1 MKYSPIVKIFAI
13 LLAAVCLIATLAS
26 AGGIIGLI
34 SQDLYSQTL
43 DDMLDDRYYAIRWYF
58 ATDLLTEYAALEL
71 GDFPEKYLPE
81 YFPANRFY
89 EDRIRDG
96 YYAYIIYDETGK
108 AVASTHKEE
117 EEYASVWEIGGE
129 SVAYPS
135 TLIPPGET
143 ADTYVFFDED
153 LQEYVEVMCVRRTL
167 QGYTLRLYL
176 KENPYHL
183 DTWGQLMTVL
193 YGIRYW
199 LFGVF
204 GLSFL
209 LTALLCIYLW
219 KAAGASSDGQV
230 RPRGLSR
237 LPLDLYSGIC
247 LALAAVGIALTAYLI
262 DQILDQAPQL
272 LIFLASFAMLL
283 ACLILVSLYMAWA
296 AQIKMKE
303 FYWLKNSLVGRLFSL
318 LLRGMGWLGKKLGH
332 LVKSAGRLYKLL
344 PMIWQWLVVLGLMV
358 LCPFVCLLSVY
369 SCSYRWESFWILL
382 FFLSVLVDA
391 LILLYV
397 PVCFG
402 ILYRGVKK
410 LRQGDLNARISTQ
423 YLLGPFRDFA
433 LELNNLSE
441 TVALAAQNQMRSE
454 RMKAELVTNVSHDIK
469 TPLTSIINF
478 VDLLQKPHTDQ
489 QREEYLAVL
498 ARQSAQMKK
507 LIEDLT
513 ELSKATTGNIT
524 VCAQKMDA
532 VEAVNQ
538 ALGEFSDKLDAA
550 GLIPVFRSP
559 EEPVYI
565 HADGR
570 LVWRVLF
577 NLLTNAV
584 KYAMPGTRLY
594 VTLTKCDDRVALSL
608 KNVSREELRLS
619 AEDLLERFVQG
630 DASRNAEG
638 SGLGLNIAK
647 GLMESQQGTLSLLL
661 DGDLFKVTLT
671 FPAAE

>member
-1 MKYSPIVKIFAI
+1 MKYSPIVKVLAI
-13 LLAAVCLIATLAS
+13 ILAAVCLMATLAS
-26 AGGIIGLI
+26 AAGILVLI
-34 SQDLYSQTL
+34 RYNLYTQTL
-43 DDMLDDRYYAIRWYF
+43 DDSINDRHYHTRQLF
-58 ATDLLTEYAALEL
+58 AGDLLTEYAALQL
-71 GDFPEKYLPE
+71 GDFPAKYMSE
-81 YFPANRFY
+81 YFPPNRFY
-89 EDRIRDG
+89 ADRILQG
-96 YYAYIIYDETGK
+96 HYAYIIYDETGK
-108 AVASTHKEE
+108 SVRSTYQENVV
-117 EEYASVWEIGGE
+117 YDTVWEITDQT
-129 SVAYPS
+129 VHYPS
-135 TLIPPGET
+135 THILPG
-143 ADTYVFFDED
+143 DKVNTYLFFDND
-153 LQEYVEVMCVRRTL
+153 QQQYVEVVCATRTL
-167 QGYTLRLYL
+167 KGYTLRLYL
-176 KENPYHL
+176 KEDAYKL

-199 LFGVF
+199 LFGIFV
-204 GLSFL
+204 LSLL
-209 LTALLCIYLW
+209 LTTLMCIYLW
-219 KAAGASSDGQV
+219 KAAGASADGSIC
-230 RPRGLSR
+230 PRGLSR
-237 LPLDLYSGIC
+237 LPLDLYSWIC
-247 LALAAVGIALTAYLI
+247 LTLAVAGSVLTLYLF
-262 DQILDQAPQL
+262 DNILDQSPQL

-283 ACLILVSLYMAWA
+283 SCLCLVSLFMAWA
-296 AQIKMKE
+296 AQVKMKH
-303 FYWLKNSLVGRLFSL
+303 FYWLKNTFIGRFLRLIFTGLRWLSRCASKLF
-318 LLRGMGWLGKKLGH
+318 R
-332 LVKSAGRLYKLL
+332 LL
-344 PMIWQWLVVLGLMV
+344 PMIWQWFAILALMV
-358 LCPFVCLLSVY
+358 LGPLVCIIFANLFPYRWIPFWELSFFGCLLLD
-369 SCSYRWESFWILL
+369 LL
-382 FFLSVLVDA
+382 IV
-391 LILLYV
+391 LYV

-402 ILYRGVKK
+402 ILYRGLQKM
-410 LRQGDLNARISTQ
+410 RQGDLNVRLSTQ
-423 YLLGPFRDFA
+423 YLVGPFRQFA
-433 LELNNLSE
+433 QELNSLSE

-498 ARQSAQMKK
+498 ARQSTQMKK

-538 ALGEFSDKLDAA
+538 ALGEFSDKLDSA
-550 GLIPVFRSP
+550 GLIPVFRCP

-584 KYAMPGTRLY
+584 KYAMPGTRVYL
-594 VTLTKCDDRVALSL
+594 TLTKCDDQVALSL
-608 KNVSREELRLS
+608 KNVSREELCLS